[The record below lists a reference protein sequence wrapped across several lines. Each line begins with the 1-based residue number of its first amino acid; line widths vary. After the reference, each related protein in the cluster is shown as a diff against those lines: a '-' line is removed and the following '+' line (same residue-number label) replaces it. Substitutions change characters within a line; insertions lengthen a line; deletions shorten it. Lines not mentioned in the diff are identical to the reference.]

1 MFVEVLRLDLKR
13 IYGRSRG
20 GSVVVA
26 VGHDEVDQGKRKG
39 I

>member
-1 MFVEVLRLDLKR
+1 MFFDVIRLDLKH

-26 VGHDEVDQGKRKG
+26 VGHDEVAQGKGKG